1 MSSPSGGVIRS
12 VYIYIYI
19 YIYIYSFLA
28 TPYSGMQ
35 DLKLLD

>member
-19 YIYIYSFLA
+19 
-28 TPYSGMQ
+28 PYSGMQ